1 MKNPHVLDLI
11 DQKAFADLNADEI
24 SIVETHSAVC
34 DVCAR
39 AFQSARISSVLL
51 RADASENPHAPPFFQ
66 AKILANLREKQTKV
80 KPLAAFRKM
89 WTASKTLV
97 AAMAATVAV
106 LILLTVFAP
115 RFNQNRNETAAAN
128 SEVFDDYSTE
138 MVILNEKIPAR
149 EPTNEQIFQAVYADE
164 K

>member
-11 DQKAFADLNADEI
+11 DAKAFADLSADEVATI
-24 SIVETHSAVC
+24 KTHSAVC
-34 DVCAR
+34 ESCAR
-39 AFQSARISSVLL
+39 AVQAAQVSSVLL
-51 RADASENPHAPPFFQ
+51 RADASENFAPPAFF
-66 AKILANLREKQTKV
+66 KTKVLANLREKQAQV
-80 KPLAAFRKM
+80 KPLAAFWTM
-89 WTASKTLV
+89 WKASKTLV

-115 RFNQNRNETAAAN
+115 QLNQNQSETASTKAD
-128 SEVFDDYSTE
+128 VFDDYSTE

-149 EPTNEQIFQAVYADE
+149 ETTNDQIFQAVYAAE